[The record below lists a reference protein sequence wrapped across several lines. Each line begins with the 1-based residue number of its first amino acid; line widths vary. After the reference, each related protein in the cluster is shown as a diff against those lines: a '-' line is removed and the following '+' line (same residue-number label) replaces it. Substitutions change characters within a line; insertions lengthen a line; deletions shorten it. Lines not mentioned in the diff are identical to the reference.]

1 MLNSDMVL
9 AFPIDVTKDP
19 VLLTNIGI
27 IGEYCAIG
35 AVSGGNGVGCTNS
48 AKAPKVLP
56 QTGTLAN
63 PIISAPKFGTPIA
76 NDNFAQVLA
85 YTGGKIGVGAVGTK
99 NAGEFALNI
108 PASTATANKLFLG
121 DFTVSFT
128 KLVNVGYSY
137 VTTTIPATATTNA
150 VIIPA
155 KPVAVLPSRAT
166 KSGALTLLAGF

>member
-27 IGEYCAIG
+27 TGEYCAIG
-35 AVSGGNGVGCTNS
+35 AVSGGNGVGCKNS
-48 AKAPKVLP
+48 VTAPKVLT

-85 YTGGKIGVGAVGTK
+85 YTGGKIGVD
-99 NAGEFALNI
+99 NAGEFGLII

-121 DFTVSFT
+121 DFAVSFT

-137 VTTTIPATATTNA
+137 ATTTIPATATTNA

-166 KSGALTLLAGF
+166 KSGSLTLLAGF

>member
-1 MLNSDMVL
+1 
-9 AFPIDVTKDP
+9 
-19 VLLTNIGI
+19 
-27 IGEYCAIG
+27 
-35 AVSGGNGVGCTNS
+35 VGCTNS

-85 YTGGKIGVGAVGTK
+85 YTGGKIGVDNT
-99 NAGEFALNI
+99 GEFGLNI

-121 DFTVSFT
+121 DFAVSFT

-137 VTTTIPATATTNA
+137 PAATIAATATTNTA
-150 VIIPA
+150 TIPA
-155 KPVAVLPSRAT
+155 KTVSVPASLAT
-166 KSGALTLLAGF
+166 KSEGHYNY